1 MHVEMLML
9 RFSRGVVCRSMLCC
23 PPKKTKHQEP
33 THPPNNKLLP
43 TALPIPPL
51 HLEERQKKS
60 KPPMCPPIHPPNNR
74 LLLPTAPPP
83 PKKEKKHQEPA
94 HPLSC
99 TAHPTTAPH
108 LEERMQ
114 SCPPPHLLTAA
125 HCPPLH
131 LEERMQSCPPPSI
144 NCCPPPVI
152 APGGAPRRCGRRRC
166 AHSPETC
173 ARRGG

>member
-74 LLLPTAPPP
+74 LLPTALPP

-152 APGGAPRRCGRRRC
+152 APGGAPRRCGRQRC